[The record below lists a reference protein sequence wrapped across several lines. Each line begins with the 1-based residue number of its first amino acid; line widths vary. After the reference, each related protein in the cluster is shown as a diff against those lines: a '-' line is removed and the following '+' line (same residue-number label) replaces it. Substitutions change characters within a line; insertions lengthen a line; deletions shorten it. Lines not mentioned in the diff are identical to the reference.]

1 MAPSID
7 SIPLLSYLHHFHHTH
22 CLTLMAISSPCYSVS
37 LLCAI
42 RQAKW
47 HVYPCIQFCIRF
59 TDDALKRCIIF
70 FYCYCYLCYFVVITM
85 LNYFQIGS
93 YYVAWICLELVV
105 QTQLAFNSRSFC
117 HSFLRAETTNVFHQA
132 WLAKLF

>member
-42 RQAKW
+42 RQVKW

-70 FYCYCYLCYFVVITM
+70 FLLLLLSLLFCCYYYAQLFSDRVLLCS
-85 LNYFQIGS
+85 LD
-93 YYVAWICLELVV
+93 
-105 QTQLAFNSRSFC
+105 
-117 HSFLRAETTNVFHQA
+117 
-132 WLAKLF
+132 LFGASCVDPAGL